1 MVRKNNINSFLYVFF
16 VLFFLS
22 NAGKVLAQVKQG
34 GISIKVTLDHADWKY
49 AMGQKAVFSMAIL
62 GDGKPLSNIPFH
74 YEIAQER
81 MIPFTIKD
89 TISSKNKWVVEEGT
103 LSQPGFLR
111 CIVTAT
117 INGKKYRALATAAF
131 SPDSIKAY
139 AEMPADFSTFWSNER
154 LAQTKIPLDTRMVLL
169 PERCDSLIN
178 VYEVSIQNE
187 RPGSRIYGILCV
199 PKKPGKYPAALKV
212 PGAGVRPYRGD
223 TALAQ
228 KGIITF
234 EIGIHGVTVTR
245 PNQFYYDLAFGALRD
260 YYFTNMGN
268 RSDYYYH
275 RVYLGCLRAVDLL
288 ASLPEVDTS
297 RMAVY
302 GGSQGGC
309 LSIITAALDHRIK
322 YIASFYFAMSDLT
335 GYLHGRAGGWPHMFS
350 PGNFARMGSKEN
362 IETAAYYDVAN
373 FAKLITIPG
382 IYCWGYNDEVCPPT
396 TSFAAYNNIKA
407 PKEKVITKEAGHGLS
422 LEQSI
427 KVNEWLLKHLELK
440 QK

>member
-1 MVRKNNINSFLYVFF
+1 MMQKNYSPLLYGFF
-16 VLFFLS
+16 VLIFLS
-22 NAGKVLAQVKQG
+22 NAIGISAQVKSVDVS
-34 GISIKVTLDHADWKY
+34 ISVTLNHTDWKY
-49 AMGQKAVFSMAIL
+49 KMDERAVFSIAVL
-62 GDGKPLSNIPFH
+62 RDGKPVSNIPFH

-81 MIPFTIKD
+81 MTPFISKD
-89 TISSKNKWVVEEGT
+89 TMCTKNTRVKDEGT
-103 LSQPGFLR
+103 LTQPGFLR

-117 INGKKYRALATAAF
+117 IGDKKYKALATAAF

-139 AEMPADFSTFWSNER
+139 AQMPEDFSTFWANER
-154 LAQTKIPLDTRMVLL
+154 TAQTKIPLDTRMVLL

-187 RPGSRIYGILCV
+187 NRGSRIYGILCV

-245 PNQFYYDLAFGALRD
+245 PYQFYYDLAFGALRD

-268 RSDYYYH
+268 RRVYYYH

-297 RMAVY
+297 RIAVY

-309 LSIITAALDHRIK
+309 LSIVTAALDHRIK
-322 YIASFYFAMSDLT
+322 YVASFYFAMSDLT

-362 IETAAYYDVAN
+362 LETAGYYDVAN

-422 LEQSI
+422 SEQSAE
-427 KVNEWLLKHLELK
+427 VNKWLIQKLKASAE
-440 QK
+440 